1 MGLYRLSS
9 SCRQRQARGFEP
21 PKRPLTEFVMS
32 MVPCPSRFRGFAMK
46 HAQRCSCRGA
56 LHAAQLRPGSP
67 PDTATMPSSPT
78 RPARRAQHHANPHP
92 LTACTRLDR
101 KKSRVS
107 LNVRC
112 KLSASRDA
120 EMISRNCAMIVESR
134 WALGFFDCASASD
147 HFPASRAI
155 IEIRRRIKRTDSR
168 SSRRRER
175 YRCLVVDISGDDG
188 G

>member
-1 MGLYRLSS
+1 M
-9 SCRQRQARGFEP
+9 
-21 PKRPLTEFVMS
+21 PK
-32 MVPCPSRFRGFAMK
+32 VPCPSSSPDFAIK
-46 HAQRCSCRGA
+46 HAQRSLCRGA
-56 LHAAQLRPGSP
+56 LHAARPLPASP
-67 PDTATMPSSPT
+67 PDTVAMPSSLTRPT
-78 RPARRAQHHANPHP
+78 RPARHLANPYP
-92 LTACTRLDR
+92 LTACTLLDR

-155 IEIRRRIKRTDSR
+155 IEITRRIKRTDSR

-175 YRCLVVDISGDDG
+175 YRCLVVDMLGDDG
-188 G
+188 V

>member
-1 MGLYRLSS
+1 MSS
-9 SCRQRQARGFEP
+9 SCRQRQAAGLEP
-21 PKRPLTEFVMS
+21 PKRPLTESVMPK
-32 MVPCPSRFRGFAMK
+32 VPCPSSSQDLAIK
-46 HAQRCSCRGA
+46 HAQKGLCRGA
-56 LHAAQLRPGSP
+56 LHAARLQPASP
-67 PDTATMPSSPT
+67 PDKVAMPSSLTRPT
-78 RPARRAQHHANPHP
+78 RPARHHANPYP

-120 EMISRNCAMIVESR
+120 KMISRNCAMIVESR

-147 HFPASRAI
+147 RFPASRAI
-155 IEIRRRIKRTDSR
+155 TETTSQSRRTDSR

-175 YRCLVVDISGDDG
+175 YRCLVADMSGDDG
-188 G
+188 V